1 MGTRS
6 FIGIQNEDESIRYV
20 YCHWDGYPSHNG
32 KILNEH
38 YTDRK
43 KVDKLL
49 DGGDMSVLN
58 EDITDVEYYNQ
69 MKGQDPDNDAAL
81 VDNMV
86 VFLEDIKNSWCEW
99 VYILNKK
106 NMWMVSSDADWT
118 DIKPLNEVL
127 SEDNS

>member
-58 EDITDVEYYNQ
+58 EDIADVEYYNQ

-106 NMWMVSSDADWT
+106 NKWMVTSDTDWM
-118 DIKPLNEVL
+118 DMKPLDEVL

>member
-99 VYILNKK
+99 VYILSKK
-106 NMWMVSSDADWT
+106 NKWMVSSDSDWT
-118 DIKPLNEVL
+118 DMKPLDEVL

>member
-69 MKGQDPDNDAAL
+69 MRGQDPDNDAAL

-99 VYILNKK
+99 VYILNKH
-106 NMWMVSSDADWT
+106 NTWMVSSDADWT

>member
-69 MKGQDPDNDAAL
+69 MRGQDPDNDAAL

-99 VYILNKK
+99 VYILNKD
-106 NMWMVSSDADWT
+106 NIWMVSSDSDWT
-118 DIKPLNEVL
+118 DIKQLNEVL
-127 SEDNS
+127 SEDDS

>member
-6 FIGIQNEDESIRYV
+6 FIGIENEDNSVKYV
-20 YCHWDGYPSHNG
+20 YCHWNGYPSHNG
-32 KILNEH
+32 KILSKN

-43 KVDKLL
+43 SVNKLL
-49 DGGDMSVLN
+49 EGGDMSVLK

-81 VDNMV
+81 VDNME

-99 VYILNKK
+99 VYILNKDNK
-106 NMWMVSSDADWT
+106 WMVSSDSDWS
-118 DIKPLNEVL
+118 DMKPLNEVL
-127 SEDNS
+127 SEDDS